1 MQKQN
6 KRDRPDLKF
15 ETMDATKMIYNEA
28 TFGVILDKV
37 FTMIIEINF
46 NCWKN
51 HYCETINTLFS
62 K

>member
-46 NCWKN
+46 NC
-51 HYCETINTLFS
+51 
-62 K
+62 